1 MGLLS
6 ALSLPLPRARAATG
20 AAIAPKA
27 PATLSSTS
35 DASDSGELK
44 TPPQAPKPISQPQ
57 IGATP
62 FKGGNQQR
70 EPFDMKDLDE
80 FFPVTLN
87 GKTKEMI
94 AKELENAR
102 MDFGMAAA
110 QEQAMREQYSAAEK
124 TLAPLAK
131 RLEEMMKTPVA
142 TLTAEIQQNTTGP
155 MINIGR
161 RAQAA
166 LNQRN
171 TAATLLKTVKDLA
184 ERSKSEVEE
193 VAKRMKAAAE
203 TEKAAGLREEA
214 AKITEVFEFFEKILD
229 VGIDLASGEEFAVA
243 KSIGK
248 ITLWAGKA
256 ASGAD
261 ALIAQA
267 AALEREAK
275 ELQDDALRQ
284 QSESVAKL
292 FRSLGDDAHRAQKD
306 LAASDRALAQNAG
319 DAQHAYD
326 RNKNR
331 KNKSSF
337 KFSDFEEG
345 VKLGEASLELLAQSA
360 QQLRDDMAQ
369 ISRYGNELGDLLRA
383 SGKCLTHHDHVTKY
397 PDFQPDPRVVQQ
409 KTAEMKAQVKAALV
423 EIVEMKKRIDDEF
436 SDISE
441 GTAFLRLRQQEWT
454 AYYAAAQDALYSTP
468 EPD

>member
-1 MGLLS
+1 MVG
-6 ALSLPLPRARAATG
+6 
-20 AAIAPKA
+20 KQ
-27 PATLSSTS
+27 
-35 DASDSGELK
+35 K
-44 TPPQAPKPISQPQ
+44 TPPQAPTSISQAQ
-57 IGATP
+57 AGATP
-62 FKGGNQQR
+62 FNVTNEQSV
-70 EPFDMKDLDE
+70 PFDMKDLDE

-94 AKELENAR
+94 TKELEDAR
-102 MDFGMAAA
+102 IDFGMVAA

-124 TLAPLAK
+124 KLAPLAK
-131 RLEEMMKTPVA
+131 KLEEMMKTPVA
-142 TLTAEIQQNTTGP
+142 KLTAELQQNTTGP
-155 MINIGR
+155 MVNIGR

-171 TAATLLKTVKDLA
+171 TAAALLETVKDLA

-193 VAKRMKAAAE
+193 VAKRMKASAD

-214 AKITEVFEFFEKILD
+214 AKITEVFEVFEVFENILD

-248 ITLWAGKA
+248 IALWAGKA
-256 ASGAD
+256 ASVAD

-267 AALEREAK
+267 AALEKGAK

-292 FRSLGDDAHRAQKD
+292 FRSLGDDAKRAQKD
-306 LAASDRALAQNAG
+306 LAASDKALAQNAG

-326 RNKNR
+326 KNKNR
-331 KNKSSF
+331 KNKSAF
-337 KFSDFEEG
+337 KFADFEDG
-345 VKLGEASLELLAQSA
+345 VKLGESSLELLARSA
-360 QQLRDDMAQ
+360 QQLQDDMKQ
-369 ISRYGNELGDLLRA
+369 ISWYGNELGDLLRA
-383 SGKCLTHHDHVTKY
+383 GGKCLTHHDHGEKY
-397 PDFQPDPRVVQQ
+397 PNFQPDPRVVQQ
-409 KTAEMKAQVKAALV
+409 KTAEMKVQVKAALV
-423 EIVEMKKRIDDEF
+423 EIVDMKKRIDEEF

-441 GTAFLRLRQQEWT
+441 GTAFLHLRQQQWT